1 MAEFLSGSNSTP
13 WEHLLYKEEKNHGEF
28 KTATKVYNE
37 CILYLGN
44 MMIILY
50 ILEEYKK
57 KKHMFM

>member
-13 WEHLLYKEEKNHGEF
+13 WEHLLYEEEKNHGEF

-50 ILEEYKK
+50 TRGIQK